1 MISTPRALIV
11 EDLDFWQDA
20 LCEILA
26 DSGYRVWAASSYS
39 EALDALDQNEFHLAV
54 IDPVLD
60 DSSRRNRDGLRVLQY
75 ILDQRPD
82 TCAVIVTASD
92 PNRIRREVRELS
104 RSVPLF
110 WKEEWDDNRFL
121 AVIQALRDAK
131 RET

>member
-1 MISTPRALIV
+1 MNSASHALIV

-20 LCEILA
+20 LREILTDA
-26 DSGYRVWAASSYS
+26 GYRVWSVSNYW
-39 EALDALDQNEFHLAV
+39 EALDTLERNQFHLAV

-60 DSSRRNRDGLRVLQY
+60 DGSRRNRDGLHVLQY
-75 ILDQRPD
+75 ILDKRPD
-82 TCAVIVTASD
+82 TCVVIVTASD

-121 AVIQALRDAK
+121 ATIQALRNVK
-131 RET
+131 RNT